1 MPWRQE
7 ERQSEELTVQSRLI
21 KYKQVKEGD
30 GVSMIDKFLLSVN
43 PGAAARRAESRLR
56 YEKMN
61 MQIAAAQGVSNTIA
75 DFASNA
81 GSGVT
86 NYGYSHGGA
95 SKRKTWAAKWNTS
108 SGSAKR
114 DIEENR
120 KTLRE
125 RSRDLAMNAPLG
137 AAAINSTRTSCVGSG
152 LVPAPKLDYDFLGI
166 SKEEAKEIE
175 RQIKREWSLWA
186 DSTLCDNNDQ
196 NNFYELQQIA
206 FNDWLRNGE
215 EFVLIKYAKKPDP
228 NMPYQLRIK
237 LVEADR
243 VRSPDDYSGDYSTIS
258 DRITPDGNRIM
269 NGVEIDKEGRVI
281 AYHIASFYP
290 GEYLTGDRKWTRVPR
305 RGKQTGNP
313 NILHIFN
320 AERADQYRGVPFLA
334 PVIESL
340 KQLTRYT
347 DAEIMAAL
355 INAMFTIFITT
366 ENGEGV
372 GYGGED
378 GDLEEEDDQ
387 KDDDIVLGS
396 GTINELRTGEKVQ
409 TVESTHP
416 SGNFDQFVNAF
427 CNHIGAALEIA
438 PEVLLKKFSKSFSA
452 SKGALNETW
461 KSFKMRRKWFVDDF
475 CKQVYELWFSEA
487 VSKGRIP
494 APGYFNNP
502 LIKAAY
508 LNAKWNGPA
517 QGQLNPE
524 QEVAASILKIENGFS
539 THEDECAAMNGSSF
553 EDNVRALTTEN
564 EQLFLANEKI
574 EKTEE

>member
-7 ERQSEELTVQSRLI
+7 ERQSEELTVQSQLI

-86 NYGYSHGGA
+86 NYGYSHGAA

-215 EFVLIKYAKKPDP
+215 EFVLIKYAKKPDL

-320 AERADQYRGVPFLA
+320 ADRADQYRGVPFLA

>member
-1 MPWRQE
+1 M
-7 ERQSEELTVQSRLI
+7 SV
-21 KYKQVKEGD
+21 
-30 GVSMIDKFLLSVN
+30 IDKVLLSVS
-43 PGAAARRAESRLR
+43 PETAARRAEARLR

-61 MQIAAAQGVSNTIA
+61 MQITAAQGVSSTIEG
-75 DFASNA
+75 FSEES
-81 GSGVT
+81 SGVS

-95 SKRKTWAAKWNTS
+95 SKRKTWASKWNAS
-108 SGSAKR
+108 SGSPKR

-125 RSRDLAMNAPLG
+125 RSRDLAMNAPLA
-137 AAAINSTRTSCVGSG
+137 AAAINSTRTNCVGGG
-152 LVPAPKLDYDFLGI
+152 LIPSPKLDYDFLGI

-175 RQIKREWSLWA
+175 RLIKREWSLWA
-186 DSTLCDNNDQ
+186 DSTLCDNNDL

-215 EFVLIKYAKKPDP
+215 EFVLIKYAGKPDP

-243 VRSPDDYSGDYSTIS
+243 VRSPSDYGGDYSVI
-258 DRITPDGNRIM
+258 DRITPEGNHIM
-269 NGVEIDKEGRVI
+269 NGVEIDPEGRVV

-290 GEYLTGDRKWTRVPR
+290 EEYSTAKQEWTRVPK
-305 RGKQTGNP
+305 RGKRTGNP
-313 NILHIFN
+313 NILHVFN

-334 PVIESL
+334 PVIEAL

-347 DAEIMAAL
+347 DAEIMAAV

-366 ENGEGV
+366 ENGEGA

-378 GDLEEEDDQ
+378 GDFEEEDEDED
-387 KDDDIVLGS
+387 KGDDITLGS

-409 TVESTHP
+409 AVESTHP

-427 CNHIGAALEIA
+427 CTHVGAALEIA
-438 PEVLLKKFSKSFSA
+438 PEVMLKKFSNNYSA

-461 KSFKMRRKWFVDDF
+461 KSFKMRRKWFTDDF
-475 CKQVYELWFSEA
+475 CKAIYELWFSEA
-487 VSKGRIP
+487 VSKGRIS

-508 LNAKWNGPA
+508 LNAKWNGPT
-517 QGQLNPE
+517 QGQLNPL
-524 QEVAASILKIENGFS
+524 QEVNASVMKIANGFS
-539 THEDECAAMNGSSF
+539 THEDECAAMNGSSY
-553 EDNVRALTTEN
+553 EDNIRALETEN
-564 EQLFLANEKI
+564 EQLAAVNGKM
-574 EKTEE
+574 EE